1 MPSWTHVIPRSQDG
15 KLVSAQPIVNRGGS
29 MTYFHDRRNDCAF
42 PDRDGPRRSGGGT
55 REARRTFTRKG
66 WSPGVSNFAAGRL
79 PSSVWSRNTAHT
91 CQERRCAAPRYNEPG
106 KPVAFARARAYVQ
119 IDSLSLYL
127 YVTLCEPRA
136 AFPLIELSRCRGCGL
151 YANINFSRA
160 LPFVSSALSPLAF
173 SFLLLPLSI
182 KSFVAIGKL

>member
-1 MPSWTHVIPRSQDG
+1 MKS
-15 KLVSAQPIVNRGGS
+15 
-29 MTYFHDRRNDCAF
+29 
-42 PDRDGPRRSGGGT
+42 
-55 REARRTFTRKG
+55 
-66 WSPGVSNFAAGRL
+66 GVSNFAAGL

-127 YVTLCEPRA
+127 CVTLCEPRA

-151 YANINFSRA
+151 LANINSSRA
-160 LPFVSSALSPLAF
+160 LPFISPALSPLATFFPF
-173 SFLLLPLSI
+173 SFFRSLSI
-182 KSFVAIGKL
+182 KSSVRLKSYKDLLADLISLKR